1 MGTKESALLGVRGA
15 GSGSQDGDASVAE
28 VTWEGQEVGHRV
40 VGDPLSIWDFIRG
53 VKGSHW
59 RI

>member
-1 MGTKESALLGVRGA
+1 MLGVRGA